1 MPDVSSSAPQQ
12 VTTWVV
18 IDAHKLSLVAGVLPA
33 SGGDVEITRLENTE
47 RAIRRFI
54 DRLGG
59 AEGLAVAYEA
69 GPGGFELYRLLSSMG
84 VACDV
89 IAPSLVPVRAG
100 DRVKTDRR
108 DAKKL
113 VRLYRAGEL
122 SFVAPPSSEQE
133 GLRDLVRCRD
143 DLRCAR
149 TAARHR
155 VVKALLRHGHI
166 YRDGK
171 SWTLRHRAWVAAQR
185 LADPLA
191 QAALEHM
198 LAHLRGLDAQIAAV
212 DGELEQVA
220 VREPWAEAVRALCCF
235 RGISTR
241 TALGL
246 LAEIGDFKRFAA
258 PRELMSYLGLTPS
271 EYSCGA
277 QQHRGHI
284 TKTGNRHARRL
295 LVEAA
300 WHYRHRPRPS
310 ARTQA
315 ASEQVAPD
323 VAARAWQAQIRLH
336 QRHHALERAGKRS
349 TIANVA
355 IAREL
360 SGYIWAAMAQA
371 PLRQAPREGSH
382 CVSHVPAGVG
392 RPVPTSTGETSEA
405 IYAISTRRS

>member
-1 MPDVSSSAPQQ
+1 MPDVSSNQPAD
-12 VTTWVV
+12 VRLWVALDV
-18 IDAHKLSLVAGVLPA
+18 HKFSIVAATLPA
-33 SGGDVEITRLENTE
+33 AGGRPEVQRVETTE
-47 RAIRRFI
+47 RAIRRFV

-59 AEGLAVAYEA
+59 PAGLAVCYEA
-69 GPGGFELYRLLSSMG
+69 GPCGFDLFRLLSGLG

-122 SFVAPPSSEQE
+122 VFVAPPSPEFE

-155 VVKALLRHGHI
+155 VAKQLLRQGRI
-166 YRDGK
+166 FRAGK
-171 SWTLRHRAWVAAQR
+171 TLWTKQHQAWVRRQR
-185 LADPLA
+185 LNDPHA
-191 QAALEHM
+191 QSALEHM
-198 LAHLRGLDAQIAAV
+198 LCHLDALDAQLAAIDHELGQIATA
-212 DGELEQVA
+212 
-220 VREPWAEAVRALCCF
+220 EPWSDPVRWLCAF
-235 RGISTR
+235 RGIGLR

-246 LAEIGDFKRFAA
+246 LAEIGDFRRFRH

-271 EYSCGA
+271 EYSSGD

-300 WHYRHRPRPS
+300 WHYQHPPRRSQRAEALEHDLPS
-310 ARTQA
+310 
-315 ASEQVAPD
+315 P

-336 QRHHALERAGKRS
+336 HRYRTLTQQGKRS
-349 TIANVA
+349 TVA
-355 IAREL
+355 TVAVAREL
-360 SGYIWAAMAQA
+360 CGFVWAAMTEQ
-371 PLRQAPREGSH
+371 PLRDQ
-382 CVSHVPAGVG
+382 
-392 RPVPTSTGETSEA
+392 EA
-405 IYAISTRRS
+405 AAA